1 MAHRV
6 VIYGGSGN
14 LGRSLITLF
23 NKNNWVSYLR
33 LYYIICHK
41 LCIHICDIIQE
52 VTSIGT
58 RPNEE
63 AAHNIVVSNKEES
76 LEVQGKKVIQNSN
89 SILNGEKYDAILC
102 VAGGFCM
109 GDLAKEGC

>member
-41 LCIHICDIIQE
+41 LCIHICDII
-52 VTSIGT
+52 
-58 RPNEE
+58 
-63 AAHNIVVSNKEES
+63 
-76 LEVQGKKVIQNSN
+76 
-89 SILNGEKYDAILC
+89 
-102 VAGGFCM
+102 
-109 GDLAKEGC
+109 

>member
-33 LYYIICHK
+33 FIILRQNCVF
-41 LCIHICDIIQE
+41 IC
-52 VTSIGT
+52 
-58 RPNEE
+58 
-63 AAHNIVVSNKEES
+63 
-76 LEVQGKKVIQNSN
+76 VIYLGSDFNWNAS
-89 SILNGEKYDAILC
+89 K
-102 VAGGFCM
+102 
-109 GDLAKEGC
+109 